1 MSLFGSNPPVQQ
13 TNPSAQ
19 NTGFSFSNTTS
30 QNNNSSPSTFS
41 TMALL
46 GGVAASSASSLPSKN
61 GLPAGVAPNSSSNKI
76 LKDLLESANNLPRL
90 NHGSLGSLHLPLN
103 ELQRE
108 TLLLR
113 KKEDTTNS
121 NYTNAHYL
129 LSSSGINA
137 TDIENELKKLS
148 SVHANG
154 SYANVQGV
162 STTMTLIP
170 SDLDTIENYLVA
182 KKDENIL
189 SAIEQS
195 LESAARDFDQF
206 INQNI
211 SIDWRVRKDDLK
223 RTLGIP
229 ISNKITREEL
239 AKSFTWNKS
248 LPGNY
253 KILAPLSSKGASNVR
268 QFSRDRFESNA
279 RIVYQ
284 LNEAR
289 LQEKS
294 FPLCLSFEELS
305 KSSADLRSK
314 QMGEIWRILA
324 DLFNEKFAKTLQEQ
338 FFYSKANTR
347 STNIETKKK
356 IVKSSRAYLEQQF
369 FNYMNEIYTKDEK
382 KQSQYL
388 PATNVNKI
396 SYFIDQVI
404 TKNNSPELMNR
415 TLIFN
420 GIPIWA
426 LLFYLLRS
434 GLYEEAVT
442 LTQTNSDAFD
452 KFDRNLP
459 IYLRSYV
466 KSDATGLPSEL
477 QERISSDYGQSIQ
490 FLNEDSPEFD
500 PFKYAVY
507 KIIGKCDLARKTLP
521 LALNLSI
528 EDWVWFHLL
537 LINEFNPDTTS
548 SLLFENYTLENL
560 QRKILSLGPDRF
572 NASSNNPLYAKTLT
586 LVGLFENSVQ
596 YVFETVNEIDAV
608 HLAIALCYYGLL
620 RTSSGQRDDLISINQ
635 EDQLEINFSRLL
647 GSFSRSFKLSDPKV
661 AAQYLICICMAKGGK
676 SIEENAKC
684 HEAIREL
691 ILISRE
697 FGLLLGELNPEN
709 GEKEP
714 GILENQRE
722 LMNLP
727 DLQDFYRQI
736 TQISASCCEE
746 EGRIFDAV
754 RLYQLCQEYNT
765 VVALINKFLSEI
777 LAMTELDKPLL
788 THETYQTPTGECIPL
803 ETIDNNF
810 ILLNRHIMKVFG
822 NNSHILESILIKEK
836 EINGYLL
843 PIVEIREKFVH
854 KDWQGTLDAIKEL
867 GLVPIVENDDVVF
880 VRNTASTLSNYDVNL
895 VRVVPSLLVIVMTCV
910 LQLHYGLATKK
921 FGLGGREKLEDARL
935 KTVAKNCMIYAGML
949 QYRMPR
955 ETYSLLVNLESQLQ

>member
-1 MSLFGSNPPVQQ
+1 MSLFGSKPPAQQ
-13 TNPSAQ
+13 VNTQTQ
-19 NTGFSFSNTTS
+19 NTGFSFPTS
-30 QNNNSSPSTFS
+30 QSNSTNNSTL
-41 TMALL
+41 TNMAPQTGLA
-46 GGVAASSASSLPSKN
+46 GSSAASIPSKGGLPSE
-61 GLPAGVAPNSSSNKI
+61 VAPNSSSNKI

-90 NHGSLGSLHLPLN
+90 NHGNLGSLHLPLN

-108 TLLLR
+108 TILLR

-148 SVHANG
+148 SVNANG
-154 SYANVQGV
+154 GFVNAQGV
-162 STTMTLIP
+162 STGMAVIP
-170 SDLDTIENYLVA
+170 SDVDSIENYLVA

-195 LESAARDFDQF
+195 LESASRDFDQF

-229 ISNKITREEL
+229 INNKITSEEL

-253 KILAPLSSKGASNVR
+253 KMLAPLTSKGASNVR

-305 KSSADLRSK
+305 KSNADLKSK

-324 DLFNEKFAKTLQEQ
+324 ELFNEKFAKTLQEQ
-338 FFYSKANTR
+338 LFYEHQVENS
-347 STNIETKKK
+347 SIETKKK
-356 IVKSSRAYLEQQF
+356 IVKNSRTYLEQQF

-382 KQSQYL
+382 KQPQYL
-388 PATNVNKI
+388 PVSNVNKV

-404 TKNNSPELMNR
+404 TKNNNPELMKR
-415 TLIFN
+415 TLNFN

-442 LTQTNSDAFD
+442 LTQANKDAFD
-452 KFDRNLP
+452 KFDRNFP
-459 IYLRSYV
+459 IYLRHYV

-477 QERISSDYGQSIQ
+477 QERISSDYGQAIQ
-490 FLNEDSPEFD
+490 FVSEDSPEFD

-528 EDWVWFHLL
+528 EDWIWFHLL
-537 LINEFNPDTTS
+537 LINEFNPDNS
-548 SLLFENYTLENL
+548 SYLLFENYTLENL
-560 QRKILSLGPDRF
+560 QRKIISLGPERF

-586 LVGLFENSVQ
+586 LLGLYENTVQ
-596 YVFETVNEIDAV
+596 YVFETVNEIEAV

-620 RTSSGQRDDLISINQ
+620 RTSSGQRDDLISVNQ
-635 EDQLEINFSRLL
+635 QDQLEINFSRLL
-647 GSFSRSFKLSDPKV
+647 GSFSRSFKISDPKV

-676 SIEENAKC
+676 SAEENAKC

-691 ILISRE
+691 ILVSRE

-714 GILENQRE
+714 GILENQRV

-727 DLQDFYRQI
+727 ELQDFYRQI

-765 VVALINKFLSEI
+765 VVALVNKFLSEI

-788 THETYQTPTGECIPL
+788 SHETYQTPNGESRPL

-810 ILLNRHIMKVFG
+810 ILLNWHIMKVFG
-822 NNSHILESILIKEK
+822 NNSRILESILTKEK

-843 PIVEIREKFVH
+843 PIVRIREKFVA
-854 KDWQGTLDAIKEL
+854 KDWQGTLDGIKTL
-867 GLVPIVENDDVVF
+867 GLVPIVETDDVVF
-880 VRNTASTLSNYDVNL
+880 IRSVASVLSDFDVNL
-895 VRVVPSLLVIVMTCV
+895 VRVIPSLLVIVMTCV